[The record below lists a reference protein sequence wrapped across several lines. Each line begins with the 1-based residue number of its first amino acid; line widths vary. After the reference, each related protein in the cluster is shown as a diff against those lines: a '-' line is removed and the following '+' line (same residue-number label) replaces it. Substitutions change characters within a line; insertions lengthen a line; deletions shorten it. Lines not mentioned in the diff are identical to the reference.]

1 MLGGKKVSGVP
12 AQEKVRAGRAYL
24 VQSIRNRDQG
34 PDGGRDPETEGK
46 EKMNVIPEAVYRLVE
61 KKLRKRWTLISKA
74 EEAVARARA
83 KATDISAPSGDGS
96 GAGKGGGSG
105 GSRTERGAM
114 MIIRAEKRL
123 EAARKWEAVFRKVDE
138 IYPADSNEGYVAGM
152 IYGNGM
158 SQADLARYSGCSRQ
172 TVKLR
177 QDRYVIRAA
186 FLAAAA
192 GLIREEVRTDG
203 DADQKE

>member
-1 MLGGKKVSGVP
+1 
-12 AQEKVRAGRAYL
+12 
-24 VQSIRNRDQG
+24 
-34 PDGGRDPETEGK
+34 
-46 EKMNVIPEAVYRLVE
+46 MNVIPEAVYRLVE

-83 KATDISAPSGDGS
+83 KATDISAPSGE
-96 GAGKGGGSG
+96 GAGSKGGGNS
-105 GSRTERGAM
+105 GSRVERGAM

-123 EAARKWEAVFRKVDE
+123 EIARKWEAVFRKVDE

-158 SQADLARYSGCSRQ
+158 SQADLARFSGCSRQ

-186 FLAAAA
+186 FLAAQA
-192 GLIREEVRTDG
+192 GLIREEVMING

>member
-1 MLGGKKVSGVP
+1 MG
-12 AQEKVRAGRAYL
+12 
-24 VQSIRNRDQG
+24 
-34 PDGGRDPETEGK
+34 
-46 EKMNVIPEAVYRLVE
+46 VIPETVYRLVE
-61 KKLRKRWTLISKA
+61 KRLRGRGKLVRKA

-83 KATDISAPSGDGS
+83 RATDISAPSG
-96 GAGKGGGSG
+96 GAGNGRKGGRPE
-105 GSRTERGAM
+105 SRVERGVIA
-114 MIIRAEKRL
+114 ITRAEKRL
-123 EAARKWEAVFRKVDE
+123 EKARRWEAVFRKMDE

-158 SQADLARYSGCSRQ
+158 SQADLARFSGCSRQ

>member
-1 MLGGKKVSGVP
+1 
-12 AQEKVRAGRAYL
+12 
-24 VQSIRNRDQG
+24 
-34 PDGGRDPETEGK
+34 
-46 EKMNVIPEAVYRLVE
+46 MNVIPEAVYRLVE

-123 EAARKWEAVFRKVDE
+123 EAARKWEAVFRKVDG

-192 GLIREEVRTDG
+192 GLIRDEVRTDG